1 MKYKNF
7 KGAKMENK
15 EVILVVDDT
24 QANVDILV
32 ELLGDYDVVVAL
44 DGKSALEALEYDD
57 VDLILLDIMMPIMD
71 GFEVCKKIKLN
82 PKTEPIPVI
91 FLTAKTDDASIQRGF
106 ELGGADYVTKP
117 FRPIE
122 LLSRVKTQ
130 LNLVKHQ
137 KGQIEKNKFLALS
150 ELMENIAH
158 QWRQPLS
165 VISTSSSGMLMQKEM
180 DILTDE
186 NLVNFCNTITQQA
199 QYLSSTIDNIKH
211 LTDKSHEKT
220 KINIYHFF
228 NEDIPYIF
236 NQNNIDDIKYMIDID
251 QNIDIYGSC
260 GNFIQV
266 IEHILINSKEFL
278 KQKDLKLIYI
288 TVKKNLKNEAII
300 EIYDN
305 AGGVDDGI
313 VDKIFEPYFTTK
325 HKSQERGLGLYA
337 VRSIVIESFNGK
349 LNVSNKEFKY
359 NNTIQKGFNIEIT
372 IPTT

>member
-1 MKYKNF
+1 
-7 KGAKMENK
+7 MENK

-32 ELLGDYDVVVAL
+32 ELLDDYDVVVAL

-57 VDLILLDIMMPIMD
+57 IDLILLDIMMPIMD
-71 GFEVCKKIKLN
+71 GFEVCKKIKLD
-82 PKTEPIPVI
+82 PKTESIPVI
-91 FLTAKTDDASIQRGF
+91 FLTAKTDDASIQKGF

-137 KGQIEKNKFLALS
+137 KAQIEENKFLALS

-165 VISTSSSGMLMQKEM
+165 VISTSSSGMLMQKELNLLS
-180 DILTDE
+180 DQ
-186 NLVNFCNTITQQA
+186 NLVDFCNTITDQA
-199 QYLSSTIDNIKH
+199 QYLSSTIENIKH
-211 LTDKSHEKT
+211 LMDKNNEKI
-220 KINIYHFF
+220 KINLYSFFKENIPSIF
-228 NEDIPYIF
+228 NE
-236 NQNNIDDIKYMIDID
+236 NNIDDIKYMIDID
-251 QNIDIYGSC
+251 KNIDIYGSR
-260 GNFIQV
+260 GDFLQV

-278 KQKDLKLIYI
+278 KQKDLKLISI
-288 TVKKNLKNEAII
+288 TVKEDLQNGVSI

-305 AGGVDDGI
+305 AGGVDDEI

-325 HKSQERGLGLYA
+325 HKSQGTGLGLYA
-337 VRSIVIESFNGK
+337 VRSIIKESFDGK
-349 LNVSNKEFKY
+349 LNISNREFEY
-359 NNTIQKGFNIEIT
+359 NNIEQKGFNIEI
-372 IPTT
+372 IVPTT